1 MNLTNQYLTFSEYQ
15 ELGGTL
21 LGGTLEEVPFNELE
35 FECRRLI
42 DSRTQNRLHSA
53 EIIPDEVKMCIFK
66 MIKDMLEYSYTKQQ
80 IQNGIKS
87 ENIDGYS
94 VTYLTSN
101 EIQQLITD
109 RKAEMQ
115 DLISTYLFGVI
126 VNNEHILYCGVV

>member
-1 MNLTNQYLTFSEYQ
+1 MNFTNQYLSYTEYK
-15 ELGGTL
+15 E

-35 FECRRLI
+35 FECRKII

-53 EIIPDEVKMCIFK
+53 DEIPDEVKMCEFK
-66 MIKDMLEYSYTKQQ
+66 MINNIVRYNESKEQAQS
-80 IQNGIKS
+80 GVKS

-101 EIQQLITD
+101 EMQQLITSQIAD
-109 RKAEMQ
+109 MQ
-115 DLISTYLFGVI
+115 GLISIYLSGVI

>member
-1 MNLTNQYLTFSEYQ
+1 MNFTNQYLSYTEYK
-15 ELGGTL
+15 E

-35 FECRRLI
+35 FECRKII

-53 EIIPDEVKMCIFK
+53 DEIPDEVKMCEFK
-66 MIKDMLEYSYTKQQ
+66 MINNIVKYNESKEQAQ
-80 IQNGIKS
+80 SVVKS

-101 EIQQLITD
+101 EIQQLITSQIAD
-109 RKAEMQ
+109 MQ
-115 DLISTYLFGVI
+115 ELISTYLFGVI